1 MQSDVLFVCVGNMGR
16 SQMAEGFFNHLAKN
30 HKAMSAGIHAVHEM
44 SKIIID
50 VMKEAGIDISKQMPK
65 QLIADM
71 VENTSRI
78 IAMGDD
84 VKKSNFL
91 PVKLA
96 ENWHIPD
103 PLGKT
108 PEQLKMIRDM
118 IKEKVEKLV
127 NELENGENENIFQ

>member
-1 MQSDVLFVCVGNMGR
+1 MEKFILFVCVGNMGR
-16 SQMAEGFFNHLAKN
+16 SQMAEGFFNNISK
-30 HKAMSAGIHAVHEM
+30 KYKSISAGINAVHEM
-44 SKIIID
+44 SPIIID
-50 VMKEAGIDISKQMPK
+50 VMKEIGIDISKQRPK
-65 QLIADM
+65 QLVADM
-71 VENTSRI
+71 VESASRI

-103 PLGKT
+103 PIGKT

-118 IKEKVEKLV
+118 IKEKVEKLI
-127 NELENGENENIFQ
+127 NELENGES